1 VFKGKLGSQVA
12 SSSLSIID
20 DGTLPDGIGT
30 SKFDDEGVPR
40 QSTTIIEKGVL
51 LSFLYDNY
59 TAKRENR
66 ESTGNAKR
74 GWWATPAYANQPFIS
89 PSNLVLK
96 PSKGDLHDLI
106 SELNDGVLVRGSLI
120 GASHSNVVT
129 GDFSVTAENAFKIE
143 NGEVAYPIKA
153 CTVAGNFYEALNNV
167 IAIGSDLKMF
177 ENVICPSIIV
187 DKIVVST

>member
-1 VFKGKLGSQVA
+1 
-12 SSSLSIID
+12 
-20 DGTLPDGIGT
+20 
-30 SKFDDEGVPR
+30 
-40 QSTTIIEKGVL
+40 
-51 LSFLYDNY
+51 
-59 TAKRENR
+59 
-66 ESTGNAKR
+66 
-74 GWWATPAYANQPFIS
+74 
-89 PSNLVLK
+89 
-96 PSKGDLHDLI
+96 LI